1 MLEQAEKESLRV
13 SELSN
18 AGAAACEAW
27 PVQLVS
33 NGYQPS
39 LLADIYSI
47 FLRLIEYLYLD
58 QHRI

>member
-1 MLEQAEKESLRV
+1 MLEQAEKEGLRV

-18 AGAAACEAW
+18 ASVAACEAW

-39 LLADIYSI
+39 LLIGAEG
-47 FLRLIEYLYLD
+47 RN
-58 QHRI
+58 